1 LLYFSPSVANS
12 AEVHKK
18 SDCFVCV
25 VASHGEEMALGQ
37 RNNVKIKEHVI
48 VGTDGQC
55 IKTRD
60 LVEMFDGDH
69 CEELKDKPKFFFIQV
84 IK

>member
-1 LLYFSPSVANS
+1 M
-12 AEVHKK
+12 
-18 SDCFVCV
+18 
-25 VASHGEEMALGQ
+25 VASHGEEIALGQ

>member
-1 LLYFSPSVANS
+1 
-12 AEVHKK
+12 
-18 SDCFVCV
+18 